1 MTRIVREKYI
11 VANVMN
17 LSTKQENEAKIIKD
31 LRVDSDDEDTV
42 IVRHSYD
49 ILHLCNPL
57 FVE

>member
-1 MTRIVREKYI
+1 
-11 VANVMN
+11 MN

-49 ILHLCNPL
+49 IYTFTANAGRK
-57 FVE
+57 EK

>member
-1 MTRIVREKYI
+1 MGGKKYI